1 MARRKT
7 DHLPTSVS
15 EDELAQIRRL
25 HAAGISRNDIA
36 RTLGR
41 SGSTVSRV
49 CAVLGLNFDRSRVAA
64 ATLARTTDAK
74 ARRTDLMH
82 KLIDDAERLRGEL
95 FTPTTIHSF
104 GGKDHTYNSRDVRQ
118 PLFKDQRDIMGAI
131 SMAVNASLRIDD
143 HDADSGAEA
152 GRSMLGA
159 LAAGLQVAYDQ
170 AQNLEGDDAPAD
182 DADNDVADAG

>member
-104 GGKDHTYNSRDVRQ
+104 GGKDHTYNSRDVSQ

-170 AQNLEGDDAPAD
+170 VQNLEGDDTPVD
-182 DADNDVADAG
+182 DADDDVADAG